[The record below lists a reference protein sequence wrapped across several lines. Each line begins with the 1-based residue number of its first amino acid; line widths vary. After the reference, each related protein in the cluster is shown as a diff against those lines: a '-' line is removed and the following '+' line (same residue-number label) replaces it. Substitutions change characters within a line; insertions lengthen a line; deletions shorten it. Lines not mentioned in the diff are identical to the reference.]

1 MLIYSFRIDL
11 CLTETFIYNHAYNYF
26 NYYNGADMNTE
37 LDKVKSTITI
47 SLGLKNR
54 LRDAKGSSSYEEYI
68 AQLLRTKNDIN
79 KDNYIELQKFQR
91 KEKVYSFDNLKI
103 VFSYNKYNQSP
114 NFVFDIQVGNIRQD
128 GQNIIS
134 ISFGNDELQ
143 SGYRLYFE
151 LLTLAIQNEI
161 EPMFKHNGRFE
172 DYYSWQKEFDLLGIS
187 KKSFENDVMEKL
199 NDFKNGVHY
208 K

>member
-1 MLIYSFRIDL
+1 
-11 CLTETFIYNHAYNYF
+11 
-26 NYYNGADMNTE
+26 MNTE

-54 LRDAKGSSSYEEYI
+54 LRDVKGNSSYEEFI
-68 AQLLRTKNDIN
+68 GQLLRFRNELAH

-91 KEKVYSFDNLKI
+91 REKVYSFNDFKI

-114 NFVFDIQVGNIRQD
+114 NFVFDIQIVNIRQN

-134 ISFGNDELQ
+134 INFGNDELH
-143 SGYRLYFE
+143 SAYKLYFE
-151 LLTLAIQNEI
+151 LLTLAIQTEI
-161 EPMFKHNGRFE
+161 EPLFKHKGRFE
-172 DYYSWQKEFDLLGIS
+172 DYYLWRREFDRFGLS
-187 KKSFENDVMEKL
+187 KKAFENDVMEKL
-199 NDFKNGVHY
+199 DDYKNGVDY

>member
-1 MLIYSFRIDL
+1 MS
-11 CLTETFIYNHAYNYF
+11 
-26 NYYNGADMNTE
+26 MNTE

-54 LRDAKGSSSYEEYI
+54 LRDVKGSSSYEEYI
-68 AQLLRTKNDIN
+68 AQLLRMRNELAHN
-79 KDNYIELQKFQR
+79 GNYIELQKFQR
-91 KEKVYSFDNLKI
+91 KEKVYSSDDLKV

-114 NFVFDIQVGNIRQD
+114 NFVFDIQVSNIRQD
-128 GQNIIS
+128 GQNILT

-151 LLTLAIQNEI
+151 LLTLAIQTEI
-161 EPMFKHNGRFE
+161 EPLFKHKGRFE
-172 DYYSWQKEFDLLGIS
+172 DYYSWQKEFERLGLSS
-187 KKSFENDVMEKL
+187 KAFENDVMEKL
-199 NDFKNGVHY
+199 NDYKNGVLF

>member
-1 MLIYSFRIDL
+1 
-11 CLTETFIYNHAYNYF
+11 
-26 NYYNGADMNTE
+26 MNSE

-54 LRDAKGSSSYEEYI
+54 LRDVKGSVSYEEFI
-68 AQLLRTKNDIN
+68 AQLLRTRNGLAHN
-79 KDNYIELQKFQR
+79 NNYIEVQKFQR
-91 KEKVYSFDNLKI
+91 REMVYSFDDIKV

-114 NFVFDIQVGNIRQD
+114 NFIFDIQINTIREN
-128 GQNIIS
+128 GQKYLS
-134 ISFGNDELQ
+134 IELLDVSIQSKSETLVFG
-143 SGYRLYFE
+143 YKIYFE

-161 EPMFKHNGRFE
+161 EPLFKHKGRFE
-172 DYYSWQKEFDLLGIS
+172 DYYSWQKEFESLDLS
-187 KKSFENDVMEKL
+187 KKAYENDVMEKL